1 MARAAAIALFGILL
15 AIPVE
20 AAPASCGPR
29 DVVAD
34 YLARSFQETPAGAGT
49 ANSGGQVELFTAPKG
64 RSWTLIYTGPDG
76 QACMIAAGRGWA
88 PPLPGPDEETTKP
101 R

>member
-1 MARAAAIALFGILL
+1 MARAAAIALFVPLL
-15 AIPVE
+15 TAPAL
-20 AAPASCGPR
+20 AAPASGGPH

-34 YLARSFQETPAGAGT
+34 YLARAFQEMPAGAGT
-49 ANSGGQVELFTAPKG
+49 ANSGGQVELFMAPKG

-76 QACMIAAGRGWA
+76 QSCMIAAGRGWA
-88 PPLPGPDEETTKP
+88 PPPPIPDDETTKP